1 MHIFHF
7 GAKTASSHVLKM
19 TVASKSQSSLRIAP
33 AACHTK
39 HATNTL
45 GSNCFQCSC
54 SFVKCFFIWFH
65 HSLCFASLLCSEGFF
80 SPVFPSPQKLT
91 VRNSNS
97 ILECT
102 GISERVLACELLG
115 ALWVNKLHIHIFT
128 WIYIRYGIQCIII
141 SSIWTHYNRLSI
153 KDESGWSWS
162 DGGIRRRVGSIFD
175 FKPVLLVSFK
185 DVYIVR
191 SRGEIVCDVKNLSHT
206 RSK

>member
-1 MHIFHF
+1 MFMLF
-7 GAKTASSHVLKM
+7 RKM
-19 TVASKSQSSLRIAP
+19 
-33 AACHTK
+33 
-39 HATNTL
+39 
-45 GSNCFQCSC
+45 
-54 SFVKCFFIWFH
+54 
-65 HSLCFASLLCSEGFF
+65 FF
-80 SPVFPSPQKLT
+80 SVGFILFCVLVLYSARPQKPTFL
-91 VRNSNS
+91 NSNS
-97 ILECT
+97 ILECA
-102 GISERVLACELLG
+102 GISERVLACELFG
-115 ALWVNKLHIHIFT
+115 APWVKKSHIYKFTYYTFT
-128 WIYIRYGIQCIII
+128 WIYIGYGIQCIII